1 MVGFNGDTG
10 NKIAEL
16 VTLDIDLQI
25 RTLYKP
31 VACNALS
38 EQLGKISGSHQ
49 PGFIPQFPVLIEM
62 DRNQPVI
69 FGRRDNG
76 GCLQHIAVLIEIR
89 RRDSDHLLRLVEERG
104 ILVRQ
109 GIRPVCRE
117 HQQGHLDNTRERQL
131 EVTGPV
137 PQPGMVEYLLPT
149 DRQITV
155 VSEHVEILVS
165 VLVGIDKLDTQVSG
179 LDHLVMEGQV
189 DIARNAKPVPVQL
202 LEIGNRAEIPV
213 LLHDITVRYPDVRN
227 LAGLYDLHV
236 AVLARY

>member
-1 MVGFNGDTG
+1 
-10 NKIAEL
+10 
-16 VTLDIDLQI
+16 
-25 RTLYKP
+25 
-31 VACNALS
+31 
-38 EQLGKISGSHQ
+38 
-49 PGFIPQFPVLIEM
+49 M
-62 DRNQPVI
+62 D
-69 FGRRDNG
+69 D
-76 GCLQHIAVLIEIR
+76 
-89 RRDSDHLLRLVEERG
+89 
-104 ILVRQ
+104 
-109 GIRPVCRE
+109 
-117 HQQGHLDNTRERQL
+117 TRERQL

-236 AVLARY
+236 AVLARC